1 MNQNNSQ
8 HYLIGLSK
16 GDDAVIQDMYKK
28 FFPKVRNFIIK
39 NKGAVTDAEE
49 VFQDALFQLS
59 VRMKVNT
66 IEIQSSFEGYL
77 FTVCKNLWRKELN
90 AKKKWVRNDDVVTL
104 KDESQSIAETIVAQE
119 RWDLFQEKLELL
131 SDNCKQ
137 LLKMYFK
144 KTPYDEIVEK
154 FNYSSENVAFQRVF
168 KCKKRLT
175 DLVKSDLKY
184 KKLI

>member
-1 MNQNNSQ
+1 M
-8 HYLIGLSK
+8 
-16 GDDAVIQDMYKK
+16 
-28 FFPKVRNFIIK
+28 
-39 NKGAVTDAEE
+39 
-49 VFQDALFQLS
+49 
-59 VRMKVNT
+59 
-66 IEIQSSFEGYL
+66 
-77 FTVCKNLWRKELN
+77 
-90 AKKKWVRNDDVVTL
+90 VTL

-168 KCKKRLT
+168 KCKKQLT
-175 DLVKSDLKY
+175 NLIQSDVKY